1 MRFDVTAFVNS
12 FFEERVERLFDLAE
26 LVERIF
32 ASAGLEYRV
41 VGGLATYL
49 YVEQGEADSGRLT
62 KNIDIAVRREDL
74 EKIALA
80 AEPFGLEHRHVAA
93 WICSSARWS
102 PPPGEPST

>member
-1 MRFDVTAFVNS
+1 
-12 FFEERVERLFDLAE
+12 
-26 LVERIF
+26 
-32 ASAGLEYRV
+32 
-41 VGGLATYL
+41 
-49 YVEQGEADSGRLT
+49 LT